1 MNFQIHNNYSGN
13 ASSPLSAPSLNPS
26 SPLSAPAIFVTFSI
40 ALAAFII
47 MGNALVI
54 GAYKTNLHLRTG
66 TNSFLVSLALSDFL
80 VGSVSMP
87 IWIYL
92 TVIDRS
98 LEERKGLQDFF
109 KCFDIFSAMASIFH
123 LVAICVERFIAI
135 SQPFAHISTRFY
147 QAMITAAWIFATLV
161 SLVYNIEY
169 VKTSYAIV
177 VFVAGFLLPA
187 VVMTFMYGRIFRI
200 ARALIKRT
208 PGSQTLENARK
219 QRISEERK
227 VVITVALVSA
237 LFLLAWLPFFLLS
250 ITWEFYNYKSLPKLV
265 IFVKWMHYSN
275 SAVNPMVYAFRDREM
290 RKTFRKLMSVSCKRY
305 IQRRE
310 IQTRG
315 LELRREDL
323 VINL

>member
-1 MNFQIHNNYSGN
+1 
-13 ASSPLSAPSLNPS
+13 
-26 SPLSAPAIFVTFSI
+26 
-40 ALAAFII
+40 
-47 MGNALVI
+47 
-54 GAYKTNLHLRTG
+54 
-66 TNSFLVSLALSDFL
+66 
-80 VGSVSMP
+80 MP

-200 ARALIKRT
+200 ARALTKRT

-219 QRISEERK
+219 QRISEETEESGHHRCSCLGF
-227 VVITVALVSA
+227 IPFSLVT
-237 LFLLAWLPFFLLS
+237 FFPS
-250 ITWEFYNYKSLPKLV
+250 V
-265 IFVKWMHYSN
+265 HYVEILQTRLRQLQKP
-275 SAVNPMVYAFRDREM
+275 AE
-290 RKTFRKLMSVSCKRY
+290 TRY
-305 IQRRE
+305 IRQVDAL
-310 IQTRG
+310 Q
-315 LELRREDL
+315 
-323 VINL
+323 

>member
-13 ASSPLSAPSLNPS
+13 ASSPES

-54 GAYKTNLHLRTG
+54 GAYKTNLYLRTG

-98 LEERKGLQDFF
+98 LEERKELIDFF

-208 PGSQTLENARK
+208 PGSQTLENTRN

-250 ITWEFYNYKSLPKLV
+250 ITWKFCKRALDNYKSLPKLV